1 MSRFIVAFA
10 ERRGQRH
17 DQIARG
23 KLGDSVDMPHGFA
36 NDPDTDRLL
45 SLVPWNLHRKRLAV
59 GLENVLAVTIRQ
71 HEMMRERCFWT
82 IQVIGVNGKLGTNFS
97 SIRVSVYRDRPI
109 LLAPD
114 LKTRVVLRALGDER
128 RAVQRAA
135 NEFNQQQIWRIH
147 REHLNY
153 TGEFRLTGEPP

>member
-45 SLVPWNLHRKRLAV
+45 SLVPWNLHRFFGHDEAAAAELVRSSYASFQTNWGDDFYHHEGPYRCAARLADAGA
-59 GLENVLAVTIRQ
+59 GLQ
-71 HEMMRERCFWT
+71 
-82 IQVIGVNGKLGTNFS
+82 
-97 SIRVSVYRDRPI
+97 
-109 LLAPD
+109 
-114 LKTRVVLRALGDER
+114 
-128 RAVQRAA
+128 
-135 NEFNQQQIWRIH
+135 
-147 REHLNY
+147 
-153 TGEFRLTGEPP
+153 